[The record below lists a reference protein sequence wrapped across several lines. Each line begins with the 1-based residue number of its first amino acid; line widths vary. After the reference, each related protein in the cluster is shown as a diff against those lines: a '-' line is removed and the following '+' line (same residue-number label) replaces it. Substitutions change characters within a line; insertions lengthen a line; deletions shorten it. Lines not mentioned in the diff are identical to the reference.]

1 MQRYAKYYY
10 IYYIS
15 LLLCLSILIIKL
27 KNLLQSELRKTGKV
41 MFCTKCSIFLLASDL
56 KQVPLKNGMSV
67 NFFGKGLIKFF
78 SPKFQ
83 KDSSII
89 ERGHAIL
96 NIFFTNLGL
105 KEFLNI

>member
-56 KQVPLKNGMSV
+56 KQDPLNKLNDCK
-67 NFFGKGLIKFF
+67 FFGKGLIKFF

-96 NIFFTNLGL
+96 NIFLQ
-105 KEFLNI
+105 IWD